1 MKFTVSSSALL
12 SHLQAISRV
21 INSKTSIPI
30 LDSFLFRL
38 EGDVLK
44 MTASDIETTLVTSME
59 VLNPEGDGLFA
70 LSAKQLLDPL
80 KDFTEQPLTFDIDLD
95 SMAVTLV
102 SPYGKYCFVGQN
114 GEEYPK
120 MNEIKETATWF
131 TPDAQQLLKGITRTI
146 FASADDELRPV
157 MNGIFFDLAPEGVT
171 MVASDGHKLVKYT
184 TTEVN
189 SELKT
194 SFILPKKPANLLKNI
209 LPKEDGTIKVGFE
222 DKNAVFIMSGYQLS
236 CRLIDGRFP
245 NYNSVIPQNNPN
257 KVIIDRVSLMNSVKR
272 VASFSNQA
280 TNLIKLFFD
289 NNSVVITAQDLD
301 FSTSGEES
309 ITCQYDGNPLK
320 IGFKAT
326 FLVELLN
333 NIPSSEVV
341 LELADQSRAGIIL
354 PSENEEKEILL
365 TLLMPMMLND

>member
-1 MKFTVSSSALL
+1 
-12 SHLQAISRV
+12 
-21 INSKTSIPI
+21 
-30 LDSFLFRL
+30 
-38 EGDVLK
+38 
-44 MTASDIETTLVTSME
+44 
-59 VLNPEGDGLFA
+59 
-70 LSAKQLLDPL
+70 
-80 KDFTEQPLTFDIDLD
+80 
-95 SMAVTLV
+95 
-102 SPYGKYCFVGQN
+102 
-114 GEEYPK
+114 
-120 MNEIKETATWF
+120 
-131 TPDAQQLLKGITRTI
+131 
-146 FASADDELRPV
+146 
-157 MNGIFFDLAPEGVT
+157 
-171 MVASDGHKLVKYT
+171 
-184 TTEVN
+184 
-189 SELKT
+189 
-194 SFILPKKPANLLKNI
+194 
-209 LPKEDGTIKVGFE
+209 
-222 DKNAVFIMSGYQLS
+222 MSGYQLS

>member
-38 EGDVLK
+38 EGTTLS
-44 MTASDIETTLVTSME
+44 MTASDTETTLVTSMG
-59 VLNPEGDGLFA
+59 VLNPEGEGLFA

-80 KDFTEQPLTFDIDLD
+80 KDFPEQPLTFDIDKE
-95 SMAVTLV
+95 SMAVTLI

-120 MNEIKETATWF
+120 LNDVKENATWF
-131 TPDAQQLLKGITRTI
+131 TPNAQQLLKGITRTI

-157 MNGIFFDLAPEGVT
+157 MNGIYFDMAPEGVT

-189 SELKT
+189 SEMKT

-209 LPKEDGTIKVGFE
+209 LPKEEGSIKVGFD
-222 DKNAVFIMSGYQLS
+222 DKNAVFILSGYRLS

-257 KVIIDRVSLMNSVKR
+257 KIIIDRVSLMNSVKR

-280 TNLIKLFFD
+280 TNLIKLLFQG
-289 NNSVVITAQDLD
+289 NNVVITAQDLD
-301 FSTSGEES
+301 FSTSGEETIS
-309 ITCQYDGNPLK
+309 CQYDGNPLK

-354 PSENEEKEILL
+354 PSENEAKEVLL